1 MALTPSPPPV
11 HCRFLSPRRQW
22 RGRKSHARLSECRS
36 CVVSSCSALSSVNR
50 NMTVHKVQTSRCNLS
65 QRVISHHA
73 GARAARQP
81 HLLSSDDLIN
91 GPELNMAEG
100 LKKSLGDVRRKSIAL
115 NAHQALNTKNMRTY
129 FIKRV
134 LDTPLSMT
142 ANVSNLLG
150 FFL

>member
-1 MALTPSPPPV
+1 
-11 HCRFLSPRRQW
+11 
-22 RGRKSHARLSECRS
+22 
-36 CVVSSCSALSSVNR
+36 
-50 NMTVHKVQTSRCNLS
+50 MTVHKVQTSKWNVS

-81 HLLSSDDLIN
+81 HLLSSDDLVN

-115 NAHQALNTKNMRTY
+115 NAHQVLNTKNMCTY

-134 LDTPLSMT
+134 LDTPLSMS

-150 FFL
+150 FFFRFAAA